1 MEKGLKLC
9 HSKLVNQRIV
19 EDPAEGQDVEAV
31 AGEGDGDGQR
41 DGEVREVVGD
51 CFVIHCKTYQQI

>member
-1 MEKGLKLC
+1 MSEEKGMKHG

-19 EDPAEGQDVEAV
+19 EDPAEGHDVEAE

-41 DGEVREVVGD
+41 DVVEREIVGH
-51 CFVIHCKTYQQI
+51 CLVIHCNTYT